1 MSRMIGTVSRGL
13 RAPII
18 RAGDDLAKIVTDCV
32 LEASVDGGFSVQD
45 RDIVAITESIVAR
58 VQGN

>member
-18 RAGDDLAKIVTDCV
+18 STGDDLAKIVTDCV
-32 LEASVDGGFSVQD
+32 MQAVENGDFAVRD
-45 RDIVAITESIVAR
+45 RDS
-58 VQGN
+58 